1 MCNIDKNLECVSTNK
16 KHSNTKWYQRY
27 ASKAPCTSWQ
37 NWLVLNGCAQF
48 WPISNS
54 CSPDLGPAIQ
64 GRGASGG
71 YRDDIKIYK
80 VHLRYRVWKLTLSSL
95 GFPLEE
101 NNKKL
106 TLLKMMVIVFEKNWL
121 THKHIDITC
130 ISFFKW
136 IKNELYGKLIYN
148 VNFKGIEFLA
158 NLTSKLTTKGGIK
171 KTEVYLLRISWWL
184 QKRAK
189 VHRARWCWVWRATLS
204 STWLFSSRGIKP
216 EKIPNIF
223 LSKTNHQ
230 HHILS
235 HMENQ
240 QV

>member
-37 NWLVLNGCAQF
+37 NWQVLNRFAQF
-48 WPISNS
+48 WPKSNS
-54 CSPDLGPAIQ
+54 CSPDLGRAIQ

-106 TLLKMMVIVFEKNWL
+106 TLLKMMVIVFEK
-121 THKHIDITC
+121 IDLHTNIL
-130 ISFFKW
+130 ILLVFLFS
-136 IKNELYGKLIYN
+136 NELKMN
-148 VNFKGIEFLA
+148 CRA
-158 NLTSKLTTKGGIK
+158 NWF
-171 KTEVYLLRISWWL
+171 RMW
-184 QKRAK
+184 
-189 VHRARWCWVWRATLS
+189 
-204 STWLFSSRGIKP
+204 
-216 EKIPNIF
+216 
-223 LSKTNHQ
+223 
-230 HHILS
+230 ILKALGF
-235 HMENQ
+235 
-240 QV
+240 